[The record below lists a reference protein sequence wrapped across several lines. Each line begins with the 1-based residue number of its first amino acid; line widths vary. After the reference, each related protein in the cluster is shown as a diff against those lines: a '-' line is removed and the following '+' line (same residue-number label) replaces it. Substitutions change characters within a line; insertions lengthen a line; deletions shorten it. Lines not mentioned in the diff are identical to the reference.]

1 MQFTKNFSLEE
12 LCRSDSA
19 KRLGIKNEPNG
30 IQMDSLRALA
40 ENVLQPLRDKFGPI
54 FVSSAFRCEKLN
66 AATAGSSKTSQHMKG
81 EAADI
86 DMDGIKTNVTNA
98 MVFDYIERYMAF
110 DQLIWEHGTDSNPDW
125 VHVSWS
131 LKGPQRKMVIR
142 TTSKGGYVP
151 FTRKPAK

>member
-19 KRLGIKNEPNG
+19 KRLRINNEPNG
-30 IQMDSLRALA
+30 IQMDALRALA

-54 FVSSAFRCEKLN
+54 FVSSAFRSEALN

-98 MVFDYIERYMAF
+98 MVFDYIERYMSF
-110 DQLIWEHGTDSNPDW
+110 DQLIWEHGNDTNPDW

-142 TTSKGGYVP
+142 TTPSGGYVP